1 MTEDIFQAADLP
13 PRGIADAGTDRRH
26 ELRQWLGL
34 PKDEL
39 AKSVAKLSDEE
50 IVDRLKR
57 AGELMAQNE
66 ARFSSMKEISSA
78 LGATIDIDEL
88 LVLIMQKVTNLMDAE
103 RSSLFLVD
111 PETDELCDKYT
122 QGLGDQEIEL
132 EPGEGIAGWVAKS
145 GRSLNLREPYRDPR
159 FDASVDA
166 QTGYRTDSILAQCVR
181 GQEGKVIGVIEVLN
195 AHSGSFSTADEALL
209 SAIASQVAIA
219 IENTRLYQSMLNTN
233 AELKETKQELEK
245 KIAELDL
252 LYEVERELSHAVD
265 LNELVESITRKT
277 LDLVNAQV
285 SALTLKESD
294 HLRAFVSVDGGDGS
308 WEFSERTLDSEQ
320 GISSRAME
328 SGEPVTCGTGT
339 CDPVPDAVSQ
349 GMGVPVENAVAVPLF
364 DEDECIGAL
373 MVANRLPEED
383 ENGDPAPVGF
393 SDDDTKVLTLIAG
406 QIAGA
411 VAARRHREEREKRE
425 RLAAIG
431 QALSG
436 VLHDLKNPASIINGY
451 VQLMVKADDRD
462 KREEYAESIDQ
473 QFDQFSQMTRELLV
487 FARGETN
494 VVYKDVD
501 IGEFMGKVQQ
511 LLEQELE
518 ATDTKLSID
527 IDCTGKVRL
536 DPAKVKRALLNLAR
550 NAADAMDGSGT
561 VSIRVSLEPGQVLRF
576 EVEDDGEGIPE
587 GIRDNLYESFV
598 TEGKQNGTG
607 LGLSIV
613 KKVVEDLNGT
623 IDFET
628 ERGEGTIFRLRFP
641 QGEQLPDASDEAA

>member
-1 MTEDIFQAADLP
+1 MTEDIFQTADLP

-26 ELRQWLGL
+26 ELRQWLAL
-34 PKDEL
+34 PEEEL
-39 AKSVAKLSDEE
+39 AKSVANLSDEE

-57 AGELMAQNE
+57 AGEVMAQNE
-66 ARFSSMKEISSA
+66 ARFDSMRDISSA

-88 LVLIMQKVTNLMDAE
+88 LVLIMQKVTGLMDAE

-111 PETDELCDKYT
+111 PSTDELCDKYT
-122 QGLGDQEIEL
+122 QDLDGEDIEL
-132 EPGEGIAGWVAKS
+132 EPGEGVAGWVAQS
-145 GRSLNLREPYRDPR
+145 GRPLNLREPYRDPR

-166 QTGYRTDSILAQCVR
+166 KTGFRTDSILAQCVR
-181 GQEGKVIGVIEVLN
+181 GTDGDVIGVIEVLN

-219 IENTRLYQSMLNTN
+219 IQNTRLYRSMHKTN
-233 AELKETKQELEK
+233 EELKETKRELEK

-252 LYEVERELSHAVD
+252 LYDVERELSQAVD

-277 LDLVNAQV
+277 LDLVDAQV
-285 SALTLKESD
+285 SALTLKETD

-308 WEFSERTLDSEQ
+308 WEFSERTLDNER

-328 SGEPVTCGTGT
+328 NGEPVTCGTGT
-339 CDPVPDAVSQ
+339 CDPVPEAVSE

-373 MVANRLPEED
+373 MVANRLPEPGEGGED
-383 ENGDPAPVGF
+383 VPVGF

-451 VQLMVKADDRD
+451 VQLMVKADDRE
-462 KREEYAESIDQ
+462 KREEFAESIDH
-473 QFDQFSQMTRELLV
+473 QFDQFNQMTRELLV

-494 VVYKDVD
+494 VVYKEVD

-511 LLEQELE
+511 LLEQEL
-518 ATDTKLSID
+518 ATTDTKLSID
-527 IDCTGKVRL
+527 IDCAGKVRL

-550 NAADAMDGSGT
+550 NAADAMDENGT
-561 VSIRVSLEPGQVLRF
+561 VAIRVSLEPGQVLRF

-587 GIRDNLYESFV
+587 AIRDNLYESFV
-598 TEGKQNGTG
+598 TVGKSNGTG
-607 LGLSIV
+607 LGLAIV

-623 IDFET
+623 IEFET
-628 ERGEGTIFRLRFP
+628 ERGEGTLFRLRIP
-641 QGEQLPDASDEAA
+641 QGDELPDQSSEAA